1 MNDRKR
7 TALLLLSAILL
18 LSFCSCGRKEAKL
31 ISAEE
36 TTALAS
42 EQDDALSG
50 RAEAGKSVEVVSKLS
65 GTVSEVFDEAGADVE
80 KGQSLFCLDARD
92 LSANVDAAKASLNNA
107 QIVYAA
113 AKDDEA
119 RAKELQTNGALSLVA
134 YENTANAL
142 DRAKASADLAQ
153 AALDKASISYGD
165 SKISSPISG
174 TVSELDVKA
183 GELVSPQ
190 IKAVR
195 IIDLDT
201 MTIKLYVKE
210 KKINSFEVGKVC
222 KVSVPAA
229 SDKNFEGTVINMSG
243 AMDASSKG
251 YLVEIS
257 VGNPDHL
264 IKDGMFA
271 SIQQ

>member
-1 MNDRKR
+1 MNKRKR
-7 TALLLLSAILL
+7 TALLLLATILL

-31 ISAEE
+31 VSTEE
-36 TTALAS
+36 TTASAS

-50 RAEAGKSVEVVSKLS
+50 RAEAGKSVAVVSKLS
-65 GTVSEVFDEAGADVE
+65 GTVAEVFVDAGADVE
-80 KGQSLFCLDARD
+80 KGQALFCLDARD

-107 QIVYAA
+107 QIVYDAA
-113 AKDDEA
+113 RDDEA
-119 RAKELQTNGALSLVA
+119 RAKEIQINGALSLVA
-134 YENTANAL
+134 YQNTVTAL
-142 DRAKASADLAQ
+142 DRAKASVDLAQ
-153 AALDKASISYGD
+153 ATLDKALISYGD
-165 SKISSPISG
+165 TTISSPISG
-174 TVSELDVKA
+174 TVSELNVKA

-190 IKAVR
+190 IKAVT

-201 MTIKLYVKE
+201 MTIKLYVNE

-229 SDKNFEGTVINMSG
+229 SDQSFEGTVMNISG

-257 VGNPDHL
+257 VGNPEHL